1 MISQG
6 ETMSK
11 AKTVA
16 LWTVSGLLGAMFLL
30 AGGMKLLQLDKV
42 KPMFVQ
48 YGYAAWF
55 ATFIGVCEALGG
67 LGVLVPR
74 VAGLAAACLSVIMVG
89 AVYTHVSHHE
99 FTHAL
104 TPLVL
109 FLLLAWVSY
118 VRFQA
123 RPSANLKR

>member
-1 MISQG
+1 
-6 ETMSK
+6 MSK
-11 AKTVA
+11 GKTIA
-16 LWTVSGLLGAMFLL
+16 LWTVSGLLGAMFLFS
-30 AGGMKLLQLDKV
+30 GGVKLVHLDAV

-74 VAGLAAACLSVIMVG
+74 VAGLAAACLGIIMVG

-109 FLLLAWVSY
+109 LLLLAWVSY
-118 VRFQA
+118 VRFQG
-123 RPSANLKR
+123 SHQQV